1 MELRTRTTRSFRA
14 AVLAATTVLTVGL
27 ASPPA
32 GAETAPAGDGDP
44 LGQLLSPSNEDPLIG
59 LLAALPTPYRPYTG
73 PICATGDPQCIVDVI
88 DEMER
93 RLAPEAAT
101 CDHDAI
107 FGLAYLR
114 VTQNVKDAADHGYFR
129 DRQWLTQI
137 DAVFAHMYFAT
148 MDAWAAGRTSAV
160 PHAWRIALRASD
172 DRTMSGLGD
181 FMLNMN
187 AHINN
192 DFPYVLEKVGLTAA
206 DGSSHKPDHNAY
218 NDRLDS
224 LYHPVFDEEAARFD
238 PMFNRFDLGPVDDLV
253 VSTIMRGWREMVWR
267 HAEALAATR
276 GNPALRAIVRNDIEE
291 YAATQAQL
299 IKLIPIFLASS
310 SPQRDAWCAT
320 HHG

>member
-1 MELRTRTTRSFRA
+1 MQLRRTLRA
-14 AVLAATTVLTVGL
+14 AVLAITATLTVGL
-27 ASPPA
+27 AVPPA
-32 GAETAPAGDGDP
+32 QADGSDP
-44 LGQLLSPSNEDPLIG
+44 LAQLLSPTIEDPVIA

-73 PICATGDPQCIVDVI
+73 PICVTGDPQCIVDVI
-88 DEMER
+88 AEMER
-93 RLAPEAAT
+93 RLAPEAAA

-114 VTQNVKDAADHGYFR
+114 VTQNVKNAADNGYFA
-129 DRQWLTQI
+129 DRTWLTQI
-137 DAVFAHMYFAT
+137 DAVFARMYFDT
-148 MDAWAAGRTSAV
+148 MDAWAGGNKAAV
-160 PHAWRIALRASD
+160 PHAWRIALQASD
-172 DRTMSGLGD
+172 DKTMSGLGD

-206 DGSSHKPDHNAY
+206 DGTSHKPDHNAY
-218 NDRLDS
+218 NDRLDQ

-238 PMFNRFDLGPVDDLV
+238 PMFNRYDVGPVDDLV

-276 GNPALRAIVRNDIEE
+276 GMPLLRAIVQKEIEE

-299 IKLIPIFLASS
+299 IKLVPIFLAAS
-310 SPQRDAWCAT
+310 SPHREEYCAAQA
-320 HHG
+320 GS

>member
-1 MELRTRTTRSFRA
+1 MPLRRFRGRPLGVVA
-14 AVLAATTVLTVGL
+14 LALTAVLAAGL
-27 ASPPA
+27 AEPPA
-32 GAETAPAGDGDP
+32 QADGNDP
-44 LGQLLSPSNEDPLIG
+44 LGQLLSPSNEDPVIS

-73 PICATGDPQCIVDVI
+73 PICADGDPQCIVDVI

-93 RLAPEAAT
+93 RLAPEAAS

-114 VTQNVKDAADHGYFR
+114 VTQNVKDAADHGYFH
-129 DRQWLTQI
+129 DRRWLTQI
-137 DAVFAHMYFAT
+137 DAVFAHRYFDT
-148 MDAWAAGRTSAV
+148 MDAWAAGNRRAV

-192 DFPYVLEKVGLTAA
+192 DFPYVLAKVGLTAA
-206 DGSSHKPDHNAY
+206 DGSTHKPDHNAY

-238 PMFNRFDLGPVDDLV
+238 PMFDRYDLGPVDDLV

-276 GNPALRAIVRNDIEE
+276 GNPVLRGLAQKHIEE
-291 YAATQAQL
+291 YAAAQARL
-299 IKLIPIFLASS
+299 IKLVPIFLAAS

>member
-1 MELRTRTTRSFRA
+1 MHPGLIRRGSLRA
-14 AVLAATTVLTVGL
+14 AALGVSAVLSLSLAA
-27 ASPPA
+27 PPA
-32 GAETAPAGDGDP
+32 DADGTDP
-44 LGQLLSPSNEDPLIG
+44 ISQLLNPSIEDPLIA
-59 LLAALPTPYRPYTG
+59 LLGALPTPYRPYTG
-73 PICATGDPQCIVDVI
+73 TICADGDPQCIVDVI
-88 DEMER
+88 AEMEQ
-93 RLAPEAAT
+93 RLAPEAAS

-114 VTQNVKDAADHGYFR
+114 VTQNVKAAADAGYFH
-129 DRQWLTQI
+129 DRAWLTRI
-137 DAVFAHMYFAT
+137 DAVFAQKYFDT
-148 MDAWAAGRTSAV
+148 MDTWAAGNKAGV
-160 PHAWRIALRASD
+160 PHAWRIALQASD
-172 DRTMSGLGD
+172 DKTMSGLGD

-206 DGSSHKPDHNAY
+206 DGTTHKPDHNAY

-238 PMFNRFDLGPVDDLV
+238 PMFNTFDLGPVDDLV

-267 HAEALAATR
+267 HAEALAVTR
-276 GNPALRAIVRNDIEE
+276 GNPLLRAVVQKDIEE

-299 IKLIPIFLASS
+299 IKLVPIFLAAS
-310 SPQRDAWCAT
+310 SPDREAWCAT

>member
-1 MELRTRTTRSFRA
+1 M
-14 AVLAATTVLTVGL
+14 
-27 ASPPA
+27 
-32 GAETAPAGDGDP
+32 
-44 LGQLLSPSNEDPLIG
+44 G
-59 LLAALPTPYRPYTG
+59 LLAALPSPYRPYTG
-73 PICATGDPQCIVDVI
+73 PICVDGDPQCIVDVI

-93 RLAPEAAT
+93 RLAPEAAS

-114 VTQNVKDAADHGYFR
+114 VTQNVKAAADSGYFA
-129 DRQWLTQI
+129 DRRWLTQI
-137 DAVFAHMYFAT
+137 DAVFAQMYFDT
-148 MDAWAAGRTSAV
+148 MDAWDAGRTSSV
-160 PHAWRIALRASD
+160 PHAWRIALAASD
-172 DRTMSGLGD
+172 GKSMSGLGD

-218 NDRLDS
+218 NDRLDQ

-238 PMFNRFDLGPVDDLV
+238 PMFNRFDIGPVDELV
-253 VSTIMRGWREMVWR
+253 VSSIMRGWREMVWR

-276 GNPALRAIVRNDIEE
+276 GNPVLRAAVQKDIEE
-291 YAATQAQL
+291 YAAGQAQL
-299 IKLIPIFLASS
+299 IKLIPIFLAAS
-310 SPQRDAWCAT
+310 SPDREAWCAT

>member
-1 MELRTRTTRSFRA
+1 MELRWVPRRTVRA
-14 AVLAATTVLTVGL
+14 VALAVTAVVTLGL
-27 ASPPA
+27 PPA
-32 GAETAPAGDGDP
+32 PAQADGTDP
-44 LGQLLSPSNEDPLIG
+44 LAQLLSPTIVDPVIG
-59 LLAALPTPYRPYTG
+59 LLAALPAPYRPYTG
-73 PICATGDPQCIVDVI
+73 PICASGDPQCIVDVI
-88 DEMER
+88 AEMEH
-93 RLAPEAAT
+93 RLQPLAAT
-101 CDHDAI
+101 CSHDAI
-107 FGLAYLR
+107 FSLAYLR
-114 VTQNVKDAADHGYFR
+114 VTQNVKAAADNGYFA
-129 DRQWLTQI
+129 DRSWLTQV
-137 DAVFAHMYFAT
+137 DAVFAQMYFDT
-148 MDAWAAGRTSAV
+148 MDTWRSGNSAAV
-160 PHAWRIALRASD
+160 PHAWRIALAASR

-218 NDRLDS
+218 NQRLDS

-238 PMFNRFDLGPVDDLV
+238 PMFNKFDLGPLDELV

-276 GNPALRAIVRNDIEE
+276 GLPLLRTVVQKEIEE

-299 IKLIPIFLASS
+299 IKLVPIFLAAS
-310 SPQRDAWCAT
+310 SPTRDAWCAA

>member
-1 MELRTRTTRSFRA
+1 MQLRRSLRA
-14 AVLAATTVLTVGL
+14 AALSLTTLLTFSLV
-27 ASPPA
+27 APPA
-32 GAETAPAGDGDP
+32 HADDTDP
-44 LGQLLSPSNEDPLIG
+44 LDQLLSPAILDPVVG

-73 PICATGDPQCIVDVI
+73 SICASGDPQCIVDVI
-88 DEMER
+88 AEMED
-93 RLAPEAAT
+93 RLAPEAAS
-101 CDHDAI
+101 CSHDAI

-114 VTQNVKDAADHGYFR
+114 VTQNVKAAADSGYFA
-129 DRQWLTQI
+129 DRAWLTRI
-137 DAVFAHMYFAT
+137 DAVFAQKYFDT
-148 MDAWAAGRTSAV
+148 MDTWRAGDTASV
-160 PHAWRIALRASD
+160 PHAWRIALAASR

-192 DFPYVLEKVGLTAA
+192 DFPYVLEQVGLTAA
-206 DGSSHKPDHNAY
+206 DGTSHKPDHNAY

-238 PMFNRFDLGPVDDLV
+238 PMFNRFDLGPVDDFV

-276 GNPALRAIVRNDIEE
+276 GNPVLRALVQKDIEE
-291 YAATQAQL
+291 YAATQARL
-299 IKLIPIFLASS
+299 IKMVPIFLAAS
-310 SPQRDAWCAT
+310 SPDRDQWCAA

>member
-1 MELRTRTTRSFRA
+1 MQLRRSRGRWVRA
-14 AVLAATTVLTVGL
+14 AALGLAAALTL
-27 ASPPA
+27 SLSAPPA
-32 GAETAPAGDGDP
+32 QADSTDP
-44 LGQLLSPSNEDPLIG
+44 LSQLLSPSIEDPIIA
-59 LLAALPTPYRPYTG
+59 LLAAIPMPYRPYTG
-73 PICATGDPQCIVDVI
+73 PICASGDPQCIVDVI
-88 DEMER
+88 GEMEA

-114 VTQNVKDAADHGYFR
+114 VTQNVKAAADNGYFH
-129 DRQWLTQI
+129 DRSWLTRI
-137 DAVFAHMYFAT
+137 DAVFAHMYFDT
-148 MDAWAAGRTSAV
+148 MDTWNAGNKAAV
-160 PHAWRIALRASD
+160 PHAWRIALQASD
-172 DRTMSGLGD
+172 DRSMSGLGD

-206 DGSSHKPDHNAY
+206 DGSTHKPDHNAY

-238 PMFNRFDLGPVDDLV
+238 PRFNDPDVGPLDELV
-253 VSTIMRGWREMVWR
+253 VSSIMRGWREMVWR

-276 GNPALRAIVRNDIEE
+276 GIPALRKIVQKEIEE

-299 IKLIPIFLASS
+299 IKMVPIFVASS
-310 SPQRDAWCAT
+310 SPGRDAWCST

>member
-1 MELRTRTTRSFRA
+1 MPLRRFRGRP
-14 AVLAATTVLTVGL
+14 LAATLALTALLTCGL
-27 ASPPA
+27 AGPPA
-32 GAETAPAGDGDP
+32 QADGPDP
-44 LGQLLSPSNEDPLIG
+44 LGQLLSPSNEDPIIG

-73 PICATGDPQCIVDVI
+73 PICADGDPQCIVDVI
-88 DEMER
+88 DEMQR
-93 RLAPEAAT
+93 RLAPEAAS

-114 VTQNVKDAADHGYFR
+114 VTQNVKDAADHGYFS
-129 DRQWLTQI
+129 DRRWLTQI
-137 DAVFAHMYFAT
+137 DAVFAHMYFDT
-148 MDAWAAGRTSAV
+148 MDTWAAGNKAAV
-160 PHAWRIALRASD
+160 PHAWRIALQASD

-206 DGSSHKPDHNAY
+206 DGSTHKPDHNAY

-238 PMFNRFDLGPVDDLV
+238 PMFNRYDLGPVDDLV

-276 GNPALRAIVRNDIEE
+276 GNPALRQVVRRDIEE

-299 IKLIPIFLASS
+299 IKLIPIFLAPS

>member
-1 MELRTRTTRSFRA
+1 MQLRSLRSRA
-14 AVLAATTVLTVGL
+14 PKAFAVGVAALL
-27 ASPPA
+27 SFSLLSPP
-32 GAETAPAGDGDP
+32 PAQADSTDP
-44 LGQLLSPSNEDPLIG
+44 LAQLLSPSIEDPIIA

-73 PICATGDPQCIVDVI
+73 PICVSGDPQCIVDVI
-88 DEMER
+88 AEMKD
-93 RLAPEAAT
+93 RLAVEAAA

-114 VTQNVKDAADHGYFR
+114 VTENVKAAADSGYFR
-129 DRQWLTQI
+129 DRTWLTQI
-137 DAVFAHMYFAT
+137 DAVFAHMYFDT
-148 MDAWAAGRTSAV
+148 MDAWGAGRKASV
-160 PHAWRIALRASD
+160 PHAWRIALQASD
-172 DRTMSGLGD
+172 DRSMSGLGD

-206 DGSSHKPDHNAY
+206 NGTSHKPDHNAY

-238 PMFNRFDLGPVDDLV
+238 PRFDDPDVGPLDELV
-253 VSTIMRGWREMVWR
+253 VSSIMRGWREMVWR

-276 GNPALRAIVRNDIEE
+276 NVPALRAIVQKEIEE
-291 YAATQAQL
+291 YAATQAQM
-299 IKLIPIFLASS
+299 IKLVPIFLASS
-310 SPQRDAWCAT
+310 SPGRDAWCAA

>member
-1 MELRTRTTRSFRA
+1 MQPRSRGGRSLRA
-14 AVLAATTVLTVGL
+14 AALGLTAALTLTLGT
-27 ASPPA
+27 PPA
-32 GAETAPAGDGDP
+32 HAADPADP
-44 LGQLLSPSNEDPLIG
+44 LTQLLSPSIEDPSIG

-73 PICATGDPQCIVDVI
+73 PTCVSGDPQCIVDVI
-88 DEMER
+88 AEMES
-93 RLAPEAAT
+93 RLAPLAAT
-101 CDHDAI
+101 CNHDAI
-107 FGLAYLR
+107 FALAYLR
-114 VTQNVKDAADHGYFR
+114 VTQNVKAAADSGYFA
-129 DRQWLTQI
+129 DRAWLTRI
-137 DAVFAHMYFAT
+137 DAVFAKKYFDTIDTWRSGNTA
-148 MDAWAAGRTSAV
+148 AV
-160 PHAWRIALRASD
+160 PHAWRIALQASQ

-192 DFPYVLEKVGLTAA
+192 DFPYVLEQVGLTAP
-206 DGSSHKPDHNAY
+206 DGSTHKPDHNAY
-218 NDRLDS
+218 NDRLDQ

-238 PMFNRFDLGPVDDLV
+238 PMFNKFDLGPVDDLV

-276 GNPALRAIVRNDIEE
+276 GNPLLRAVVEHDIEE

-310 SPQRDAWCAT
+310 SPDREAWCAT

>member
-1 MELRTRTTRSFRA
+1 MQLRSLRVTSLRGA
-14 AVLAATTVLTVGL
+14 ALALVAALSLSV
-27 ASPPA
+27 AAPPA
-32 GAETAPAGDGDP
+32 HADGTDP
-44 LGQLLSPSNEDPLIG
+44 LSQLLSPSLEDPVIS

-73 PICATGDPQCIVDVI
+73 PICVSGDPQCIVDVI
-88 DEMER
+88 AEMQD
-93 RLAPEAAT
+93 RLAPLAAS
-101 CDHDAI
+101 CSHDSI
-107 FGLAYLR
+107 FALAYLR
-114 VTQNVKDAADHGYFR
+114 VTQNVKAAADNGYFS
-129 DRQWLTQI
+129 DRGWLTQI
-137 DAVFAHMYFAT
+137 DAVFAHMYFDT
-148 MDAWAAGRTSAV
+148 IDAWSAGNTAVV
-160 PHAWRIALRASD
+160 PHAWRIALTASR

-206 DGSSHKPDHNAY
+206 DGSTHKPDHNAY

-238 PMFNRFDLGPVDDLV
+238 PKFNKVDAGPLDELV

-276 GNPALRAIVRNDIEE
+276 NIPVLRKIVEKDIEE

-299 IKLIPIFLASS
+299 IKLVPLFLASA
-310 SPQRDAWCAT
+310 SPDRDAWCAL